1 MSTNKDKLLEYS
13 MSQNIMSSKSLSL
26 LVVFFLAAIAIMPA
40 NSATNTD
47 GQSNDVYLEIETQG
61 GTIFDDFVNISG
73 KSSIPVSELVWS
85 IDHIEQFNTFAI
97 STNSIVTSS
106 TFTEVNVYN
115 DIFHWDLSI
124 PVGELNCTCT
134 FSIAVPN
141 HSSLQEESIVVFIGQ
156 YNHFSVINYQ
166 PSFNNVENSNSKLL
180 TYEVIHLENT
190 EISISEYIN
199 NVAFKAD
206 ICQYSG
212 NSCVSETRRVVLNH
226 TIENDNLFLVEINQE
241 FLDLDDGNWHFEIFM
256 RDSYLRFSNV
266 DEKIL
271 TFDTMAPEVE
281 ILGAVSASEMDTEV
295 FSVKVDDGYDSSLV
309 ALTWTIKEPSGLVR
323 GLIGNEYISDSS
335 LMVEFNQSGIW
346 NISVLAI
353 DSVGHFTKQHHEVN
367 IVNIAP
373 EITLLAP
380 SSESSDAIKIVTE
393 ISQQWYIDASMTY
406 DTSNDVDDLIFQWI
420 VDGEIIHVG
429 DNLSD
434 ANFEKSGIYAVTLVV
449 TDNDGLSTTS
459 QIELLIESE
468 GGSTDSK
475 VSTILIAICILLIC
489 LSVIFL
495 IRFSRDENTFN
506 LPKWGK

>member
-1 MSTNKDKLLEYS
+1 
-13 MSQNIMSSKSLSL
+13 
-26 LVVFFLAAIAIMPA
+26 
-40 NSATNTD
+40 
-47 GQSNDVYLEIETQG
+47 
-61 GTIFDDFVNISG
+61 
-73 KSSIPVSELVWS
+73 
-85 IDHIEQFNTFAI
+85 
-97 STNSIVTSS
+97 
-106 TFTEVNVYN
+106 
-115 DIFHWDLSI
+115 
-124 PVGELNCTCT
+124 
-134 FSIAVPN
+134 
-141 HSSLQEESIVVFIGQ
+141 
-156 YNHFSVINYQ
+156 
-166 PSFNNVENSNSKLL
+166 
-180 TYEVIHLENT
+180 
-190 EISISEYIN
+190 
-199 NVAFKAD
+199 
-206 ICQYSG
+206 
-212 NSCVSETRRVVLNH
+212 
-226 TIENDNLFLVEINQE
+226 
-241 FLDLDDGNWHFEIFM
+241 
-256 RDSYLRFSNV
+256 
-266 DEKIL
+266 
-271 TFDTMAPEVE
+271 MAPEVE

-380 SSESSDAIKIVTE
+380 SSESSDSIKIVTV

-434 ANFEKSGIYAVTLVV
+434 ANFEKSGNYAVTLVV

-489 LSVIFL
+489 LSVILL